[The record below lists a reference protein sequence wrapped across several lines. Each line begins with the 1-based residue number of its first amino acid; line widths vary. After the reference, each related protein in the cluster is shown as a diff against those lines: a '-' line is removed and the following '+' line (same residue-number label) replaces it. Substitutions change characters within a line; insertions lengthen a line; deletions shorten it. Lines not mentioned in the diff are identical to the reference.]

1 MACNGVGTPRLLL
14 NSSSKQNPNGLSNSS
29 GLVGKNL
36 MFHPYAIVN
45 GYYPEEDIDYSLGSS
60 GNILIVQE
68 FYETDPARDFLRGYS
83 FQMNR
88 SSSAALTALGAGSP
102 TVVPWGD
109 SHHNEFKKRFRR
121 YTTMAVISEDLPEL
135 HNRVEIVSGNSNTL
149 PIPKIYYKT
158 SENTKKL
165 LNHGIGKAEALL
177 KEAGCVETT
186 TIPLLRSGGWH

>member
-1 MACNGVGTPRLLL
+1 MGTPRLLL

-102 TVVPWGD
+102 TIVPWGD
-109 SHHNEFKKRFRR
+109 SHHTEFKKRFRR

-135 HNRVEIVSGNSNTL
+135 HNRVEIVSG
-149 PIPKIYYKT
+149 KKT
-158 SENTKKL
+158 E
-165 LNHGIGKAEALL
+165 
-177 KEAGCVETT
+177 
-186 TIPLLRSGGWH
+186 